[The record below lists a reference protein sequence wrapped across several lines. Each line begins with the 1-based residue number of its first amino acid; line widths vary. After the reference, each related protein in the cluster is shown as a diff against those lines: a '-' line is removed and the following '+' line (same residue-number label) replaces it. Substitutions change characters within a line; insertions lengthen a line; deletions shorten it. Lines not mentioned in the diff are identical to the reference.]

1 MRPRDCQRFLETSEK
16 YGETGKLSAV
26 SLLRKIQEKGN
37 CRSLPFLINTNI
49 SQTFMKFPNKYYIMI
64 LHALFNVFI
73 IYIFPQKVDWFSLR
87 SDEYDLSEIEVSS
100 FTMLSRFLRSG
111 LVTNTRASKQTQI
124 ARF

>member
-1 MRPRDCQRFLETSEK
+1 
-16 YGETGKLSAV
+16 
-26 SLLRKIQEKGN
+26 
-37 CRSLPFLINTNI
+37 
-49 SQTFMKFPNKYYIMI
+49 MKFPNKYYIMI

-73 IYIFPQKVDWFSLR
+73 IHIFPQKVDWFSLR